1 MTYLHDKLV
10 EDKQKVGLL
19 AHERAHDILVV
30 GGIQLLVRR
39 LRQSADECVDKQ
51 LESLN
56 NHLVTVGGH
65 LTLCLCAND
74 LFNLTFGQVK
84 VDFCSDQL
92 LGLSQALI
100 NRRNCFK
107 HHVEVHGSVDQ

>member
-39 LRQSADECVDKQ
+39 LRQSADECVDK
-51 LESLN
+51 
-56 NHLVTVGGH
+56 
-65 LTLCLCAND
+65 
-74 LFNLTFGQVK
+74 
-84 VDFCSDQL
+84 
-92 LGLSQALI
+92 
-100 NRRNCFK
+100 
-107 HHVEVHGSVDQ
+107 